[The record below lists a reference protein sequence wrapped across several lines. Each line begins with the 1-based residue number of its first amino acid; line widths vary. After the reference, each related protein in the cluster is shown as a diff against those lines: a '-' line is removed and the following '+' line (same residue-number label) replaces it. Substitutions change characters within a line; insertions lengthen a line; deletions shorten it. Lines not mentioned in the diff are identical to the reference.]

1 MEDTSRPATESWSS
15 PTGTTATRSGPRRIV
30 LEDARMAG
38 RRLEHVG
45 PPAPPNPYLIA
56 LLDHRGAFYSRPHGQ
71 AT

>member
-1 MEDTSRPATESWSS
+1 
-15 PTGTTATRSGPRRIV
+15 
-30 LEDARMAG
+30 MAG